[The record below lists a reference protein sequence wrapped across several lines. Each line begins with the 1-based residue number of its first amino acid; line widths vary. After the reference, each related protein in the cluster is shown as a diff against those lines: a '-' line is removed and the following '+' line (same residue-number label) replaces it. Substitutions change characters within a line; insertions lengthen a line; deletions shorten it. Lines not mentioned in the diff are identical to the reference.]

1 MGKYWTSLNL
11 KGVILEVK
19 SIEIYEGFLDGVM
32 LKCTRVL
39 LICLYEGSR
48 ETKSSSTVP
57 MHSGCWCELGWS
69 FHVTSSWKRR
79 RDSTMSRYFRDM
91 VGEAELEICRTF
103 NWRML
108 YLMLFPSFRI
118 AKKCWL
124 WSYNTNLYCINYIH
138 PKPTTV
144 LIRPQCTSSH
154 ILVIL
159 TIVSLWEFYFE
170 KEERFFDN
178 VQILNEIKSPFLFLP
193 SVQL

>member
-91 VGEAELEICRTF
+91 VGEAELEICHTF

-118 AKKCWL
+118 AKNAD
-124 WSYNTNLYCINYIH
+124 YD
-138 PKPTTV
+138 
-144 LIRPQCTSSH
+144 
-154 ILVIL
+154 L
-159 TIVSLWEFYFE
+159 TIQTCIASIISTLNQLQSLS
-170 KEERFFDN
+170 DLS
-178 VQILNEIKSPFLFLP
+178 VLP
-193 SVQL
+193 VTFW

>member
-69 FHVTSSWKRR
+69 SHVTSSWKRR

-103 NWRML
+103 NWRM
-108 YLMLFPSFRI
+108 
-118 AKKCWL
+118 
-124 WSYNTNLYCINYIH
+124 LYCINYIH